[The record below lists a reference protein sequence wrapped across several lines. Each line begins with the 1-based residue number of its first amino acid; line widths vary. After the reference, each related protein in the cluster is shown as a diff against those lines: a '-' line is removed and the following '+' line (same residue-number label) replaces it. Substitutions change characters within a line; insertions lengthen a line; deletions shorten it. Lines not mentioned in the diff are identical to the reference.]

1 MGDDS
6 EKVLMARI
14 CHDLITPV
22 NAIGL
27 GLDAFEMSRDTS
39 MLAEVR
45 NGLGKAGGILVFLR
59 ELFSTANIDTGYIA
73 KSLQT
78 QIKKFLV
85 HYNVA
90 FELYSQTEELP
101 YAIGQIIMYA
111 ALIAKE
117 VAPYGGK
124 IYAKIA
130 EQEIS
135 FTYTGQHLNAVDFC
149 EDKLSYKNIFRAKM
163 KEIFDMAD
171 ATIYTDK
178 KDDSFTISA
187 KL

>member
-1 MGDDS
+1 MDDDS
-6 EKVLMARI
+6 EKVLMARV

-27 GLDAFEMSRDTS
+27 GLDAFEMSGDTG

-45 NGLGKAGGILVFLR
+45 NGLSKASGILIFLR
-59 ELFSTANIDTGYIA
+59 ELFSTANVDTGYTA
-73 KSLQT
+73 KNLQI
-78 QIKKFLV
+78 QVEKFLV

-90 FELYSQTEELP
+90 FELYSQIEDLP

-124 IYAKIA
+124 IYTKIT
-130 EQEIS
+130 EQEAS
-135 FTYTGQHLNAVDFC
+135 FVYAGQHLNAVDFS
-149 EDKLSYKNIFRAKM
+149 EEKLSYKNIFRIKM
-163 KEIFDMAD
+163 KEIFDMAG

-178 KDDSFTISA
+178 SDDNFTISA